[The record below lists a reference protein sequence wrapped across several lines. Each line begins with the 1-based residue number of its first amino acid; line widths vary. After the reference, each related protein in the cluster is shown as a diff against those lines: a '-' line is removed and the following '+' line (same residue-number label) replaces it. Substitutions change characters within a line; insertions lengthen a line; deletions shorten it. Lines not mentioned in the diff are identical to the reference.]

1 MRVHPQALEMTC
13 VASLKTCVPM
23 KEFSSRRLAGQYAAI
38 TALVVGATLVR
49 LPAEGILEGRA
60 PYGLYFPIITL
71 VAWFFGVGPTIFA
84 SVMSLAIA
92 WYCFVPPQ
100 LVLRKAAAESAS
112 AIIFVMTA
120 GALVALARVAAA
132 ARTSQAQL
140 AAIVTHSDD
149 AIVTKDLDG
158 TIRTWNA
165 GAQRIF
171 GYAPQEIVGKPIW
184 TLIPPDRRG
193 EEEDILSRLRRGDRI
208 SHYETIRVSKTGNP
222 LDVSLTISPLKNS
235 SGRIVGVSKIA
246 RDISERRRAE
256 RALAE
261 QREWFRVTL
270 ASIGDAVITSDRS
283 GKVSFL
289 NPVAERLTGYSLEQ
303 ALGKPLGEVFRIV
316 NESTREPIDSPAE
329 KVLRSG
335 AIIGLANHTAL
346 IAKDGA
352 EYPIEDSAAPIVD
365 DKGNTLGV
373 VLVFHDVTDRR
384 RTEDA
389 IAEQREWLE
398 TTLESIGDAVIATDI
413 NSRIVFL
420 NAVAEHLT
428 GWGAGEAQG
437 RDCGEVFRIVNEN
450 SRATV
455 DSPVLRVLRE
465 GNVVGLANHTVLISR
480 DGTEY
485 PIDDSAAPIR
495 GRDGRVIG
503 VVIVFH
509 DISERHRAEKE
520 RQQGER
526 DREQLLQS
534 ERAARTEAERAN
546 RLKDDFV
553 AAISHELRTPLN
565 AILGWTQLLMNKPH
579 DVASVARGLAVI
591 ERNTQ
596 LQAKLI
602 SDLLDLSRIMSGKLR
617 LELQLIDL
625 ASVLDAALEAALPA
639 AEAKR
644 ITLQRHVED
653 RSAKVA
659 GDALRLQQVFTNLLT
674 NAIKFTGEGGKVSVS
689 LAHDD
694 DGAHALVTVS
704 DTGVGIKPEFMPY
717 LFDRFRQAD
726 SSTTRRY
733 GGLGLGLTIVKH
745 LTELHGGSVSA
756 HSEGQ
761 DRGATFTV
769 RFPVGQSVRVG
780 LPANDPPQR
789 LRRTGAA
796 EVRID
801 GIKVLVVEDDPDT
814 REFVDRLLAE
824 AGAHVIAVPSA
835 AAAFDC
841 LRRDRPDLLVSDI
854 GLPDEDGYGLI
865 QRIRQLPASE
875 GGRIPA
881 IAVTAFART
890 EDRRRALQSG
900 FQSHVAKPV
909 DPAELLASIA
919 SFAQMVRPDTIA

>member
-1 MRVHPQALEMTC
+1 
-13 VASLKTCVPM
+13 M
-23 KEFSSRRLAGQYAAI
+23 KGFSSLRPAGQYAAI
-38 TALVVGATLVR
+38 SALVVAATVVR
-49 LPAEGILEGRA
+49 LPAEGILAGRA

-71 VAWFFGVGPTIFA
+71 VAWFFGVGPTLFA
-84 SVMSLAIA
+84 SAISFAIA
-92 WYCFVPPQ
+92 WYSFVPPQ
-100 LVLRKAAAESAS
+100 LVWRKPAAEDAS
-112 AIIFVMTA
+112 ALIFVLTA
-120 GALVALARVAAA
+120 GALVGLARLASA
-132 ARTSQAQL
+132 ARRSQAQL

-149 AIVTKDLDG
+149 AILTKDLDG

-171 GYAPQEIVGKPIW
+171 GYAPHEMIGKPIW
-184 TLIPPDRRG
+184 MLIPPDRRA
-193 EEEDILSRLRRGDRI
+193 EEEDILNRLHRGERI
-208 SHYETIRVSKTGNP
+208 SHYETIRLSKTGAP
-222 LDVSLTISPLKNS
+222 LDVSLSISPLKDS
-235 SGRIVGVSKIA
+235 SGRIVGASKIA

-261 QREWFRVTL
+261 QREWLRVTL

-283 GKVSFL
+283 GNISFL
-289 NPVAERLTGYSLEQ
+289 NPVAARLTGYSSEE
-303 ALGKPLGEVFRIV
+303 AVGKPLSEVFKIV
-316 NESTREPIDSPAE
+316 NESTREPIDNPVD

-335 AIIGLANHTAL
+335 AILGLANHTAL
-346 IAKDGA
+346 IAKDGS

-365 DKGNTLGV
+365 DEGNTLGV
-373 VLVFHDVTDRR
+373 VLVFHDVSERR
-384 RTEDA
+384 RNEDA
-389 IAEQREWLE
+389 IAEQREWLA

-428 GWGAGEAQG
+428 GWRAHEAKG
-437 RDCGEVFRIVNEN
+437 RECAEVFHIVNES
-450 SRATV
+450 SRSTV

-465 GNVVGLANHTVLISR
+465 GNVVGLANHTALISR

-503 VVIVFH
+503 VVLVFH
-509 DISERHRAEKE
+509 DISERRRAEKE

-579 DVASVARGLAVI
+579 DIASVERGLAVI

-602 SDLLDLSRIMSGKLR
+602 SDLLDLSRIVSGKLR

-625 ASVLDAALEAALPA
+625 AQVVDAAIDAARPA
-639 AEAKR
+639 AQAKR
-644 ITLQRHVED
+644 IALQRRVDD

-674 NAIKFTGEGGKVSVS
+674 NAIKFTGEGGSVTVC
-689 LAHDD
+689 LEIEDD
-694 DGAHALVTVS
+694 AHAVVTVT
-704 DTGVGIKPEFMPY
+704 DTGVGINPEFMPY

-733 GGLGLGLTIVKH
+733 GGLGLGLTIVKQ

-756 HSEGQ
+756 HSDGR
-761 DRGATFTV
+761 DRGATFAV
-769 RFPVGQSVRVG
+769 RLPVGQSVRLDV
-780 LPANDPPQR
+780 PAHDTLHHSRKP
-789 LRRTGAA
+789 GAA

-801 GIKVLVVEDDPDT
+801 GIKILVVEDDPDT
-814 REFVDRLLAE
+814 REFVERLLAE
-824 AGAHVIAVPSA
+824 AGAHVIAVASA

-841 LRRDRPDLLVSDI
+841 LRRERPDLLVSDI
-854 GLPDEDGYGLI
+854 GLPDEDGYALI
-865 QRIRQLPASE
+865 HRIRGLPDAE

-881 IAVTAFART
+881 IAVTAFARA

-909 DPAELLASIA
+909 DPAELLASIV
-919 SFAQMVRPDTIA
+919 SFAQMVRPSPAA